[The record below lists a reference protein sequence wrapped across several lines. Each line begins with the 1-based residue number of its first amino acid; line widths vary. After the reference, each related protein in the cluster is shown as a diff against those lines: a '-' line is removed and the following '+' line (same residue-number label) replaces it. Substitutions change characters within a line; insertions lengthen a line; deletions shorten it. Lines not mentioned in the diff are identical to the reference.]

1 MFHVVVDAQV
11 DFMLPSGK
19 LYVPGAETIIPN
31 LCEYLTGINKNDDVL
46 FTYDTHVKSQY
57 EGSEE
62 SKSFPLHCEIGTI
75 GHKLV
80 VPSEICRGNTFYFF
94 KNIFS
99 MWDAPDS
106 PSAISNLDFSECQYN
121 ASREKFIN
129 EMADKHSDV
138 MVSGVASD
146 FCVISAIKGFVKRGF
161 NVKVDPRLCRGINKT
176 IEEVREE
183 FGGCFDLASAY

>member
-1 MFHVVVDAQV
+1 MLHVVVDAQV

-31 LCEYLTGINKNDDVL
+31 LCEYLTKIDLNDTVL
-46 FTYDTHVKSQY
+46 FTFDTHTKHQY
-57 EGSEE
+57 EGSDE
-62 SKSFPLHCEIGTI
+62 SKSFPIHCELGTV

-80 VPSEICRGNTFYFF
+80 VPSEICGGNPFYFY

-106 PSAISNLDFSECQYN
+106 PSAISNLDFPDCWYT
-121 ASREKFIN
+121 ASREKFIEDSYAKN
-129 EMADKHSDV
+129 KDV
-138 MVSGVASD
+138 MISGVASD
-146 FCVISAIKGFVKRGF
+146 FCVIGAIKGFVERGF